1 MDMSNLLKQAQQF
14 QQKISDVQ
22 QELGSKSVTG
32 TAGGGMVT
40 ATFNGRSELIDISIE
55 KEVVNPDDVQ
65 LLQDLVASA
74 VNDGLVKSKQLGKS
88 ELGKLTGGLNI
99 PGLF

>member
-1 MDMSNLLKQAQQF
+1 MNMGELLKQAQQF
-14 QQKISDVQ
+14 QQKLTEIQ
-22 QELGSKSVTG
+22 QELGNRTVTG

-40 ATFNGRSELIDISIE
+40 ATFNGRSELTGIAIE
-55 KEVVNPDDVQ
+55 REAVNPDDIE

-74 VNDGLVKSKQLGKS
+74 VNDGLVKAKELGKA
-88 ELGKLTGGLNI
+88 EMGKLTGGMNI